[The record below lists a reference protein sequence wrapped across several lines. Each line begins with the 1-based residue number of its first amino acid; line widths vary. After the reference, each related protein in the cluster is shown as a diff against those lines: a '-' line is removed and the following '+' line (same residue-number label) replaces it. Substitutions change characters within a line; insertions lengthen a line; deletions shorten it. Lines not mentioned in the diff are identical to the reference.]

1 VHGWEAVV
9 RLGVVV
15 TLALGAC
22 SFGDDS
28 ASPESRPERRSENP
42 LRAALLTV
50 GDMPDGWQEIEM
62 SYTAVEA
69 CPMRTE
75 LIAAGMVGELPKY
88 TAAFAAEDRA
98 FADIPDAFE
107 LLVPAPP
114 EMGPG
119 ILREAHR
126 SLNRCGSGGEVDGY
140 RYLTDDELPLPT
152 YGDESTAW
160 RVTIEELATGEIHG
174 VNTIYGR
181 HGDLIVGVGVIEPE
195 GETRHIERLATF
207 AFDRASAVG

>member
-9 RLGVVV
+9 RLGLVA

-28 ASPESRPERRSENP
+28 ASPESSPERRAEDR

-50 GDMPDGWQEIEM
+50 GDLPDGWQEIEI
-62 SYTAVEA
+62 SYTAVDA

-75 LIAAGMVGELPKY
+75 MIAVDRFGELPKY

-126 SLNRCGSGGEVDGY
+126 SLGLCGGGGEVDGY
-140 RYLTDDELPLPT
+140 RYVTDDELPLPT

-160 RVTIEELATGEIHG
+160 RVTIEELDTGESHG
-174 VNTIYGR
+174 VNAIYGR

-195 GETRHIERLATF
+195 GETRHIERLATL
-207 AFDRASAVG
+207 AFERASAVG